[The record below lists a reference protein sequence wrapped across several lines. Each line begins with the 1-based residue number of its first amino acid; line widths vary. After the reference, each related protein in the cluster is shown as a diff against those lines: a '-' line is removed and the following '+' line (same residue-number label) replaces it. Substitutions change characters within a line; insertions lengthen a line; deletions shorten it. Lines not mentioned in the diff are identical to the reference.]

1 MILKLVRLI
10 KNLLAIML
18 LLVLPSI
25 TTYVAA
31 QSVRTDVYLL
41 DKPDGQESKI
51 LVKAN
56 TLIKVLQRQNFWV
69 EVQADKNKGWLKLNA
84 INFVTANSSP
94 VAIDTGRTGSG
105 NIVATT
111 VSRGLSA
118 QELTQASPNFEQAKK
133 LQTFS
138 VSEKEAQGF
147 LSTAGIQSPPQK
159 IYLQAENKSTQANS
173 VTVKSNESKTNPT
186 PSSKTPSTPKAE
198 DDW

>member
-18 LLVLPSI
+18 LLVSFAI
-25 TTYVAA
+25 TTSAVA

-41 DKPDGQESKI
+41 DKPDGQETKNLVRANA
-51 LVKAN
+51 LVK
-56 TLIKVLQRQNFWV
+56 VVQRQNFWV

-84 INFVTANSSP
+84 INFVTTNSP

-105 NIVATT
+105 NIVATS

-118 QELTQASPNFEQAKK
+118 QELTQASPNFEQAKQ

-147 LSTAGIQSPPQK
+147 LSTAGIKPLSQK
-159 IYLQAENKSTQANS
+159 IYLQAENKSTQTNPVA
-173 VTVKSNESKTNPT
+173 VKSNESKTNPT
-186 PSSKTPSTPKAE
+186 PGPKTPSTPKAE